1 MLEDVKAGP
10 FDVARHEFG
19 GLIGIACLDVGDEL
33 TMITDDLRSPRESET
48 EPAADRA
55 EHLTMFP
62 PQLGSVPIVV
72 SLVDQGV
79 EFRVEVAV

>member
-19 GLIGIACLDVGDEL
+19 GPVGIACLNVGNKL
-33 TMITDDLRSPRESET
+33 TVIADDLRSPREGET

-55 EHLTMFP
+55 KHLAMFP
-62 PQLGSVPIVV
+62 P
-72 SLVDQGV
+72 
-79 EFRVEVAV
+79 